1 MDGGL
6 DWGVVDSKIMQNFY
20 LWAAAPFPIYSA
32 RQLATKTQ
40 RQFTMFKRLRNIIRG
55 FFGLFISGMEKKNPE
70 ALLEVEKEN
79 LREQIA
85 KFNKGLAG
93 HAAVC
98 EKLMSSVKQYER
110 EEAELRA
117 KTVANLRADNKELA
131 GQYALKHAEVKKE
144 LEENRIALETAE
156 KTYKDLLQARDTTV
170 NAAREKIESLKRDIG
185 DMKMQSAVAELNEM
199 AAGMVTEIGGSGD
212 TLNRLSEMV
221 KEEKDKA
228 SGRARVARD
237 SIDMTEI
244 HAKAGEQ
251 KALADL
257 ALADFAA
264 AEGIALPGATAAS
277 TSAGGDTASSDKTM
291 GPTETN

>member
-1 MDGGL
+1 VAEDGL
-6 DWGVVDSKIMQNFY
+6 SHSFRQQSSQSNNRNPPLIMF
-20 LWAAAPFPIYSA
+20 
-32 RQLATKTQ
+32 R
-40 RQFTMFKRLRNIIRG
+40 RLKNLIKG

-98 EKLMSSVKQYER
+98 EKLMSQVKQYER
-110 EEAELRA
+110 EETELRA
-117 KTVANLRADNKELA
+117 KTVANLRANNKDLA
-131 GQYALKHAEVKKE
+131 GQYALKHATVKKE
-144 LEENRIALETAE
+144 LEESRVALETAE
-156 KTYKDLLQARDTTV
+156 KTYKDLLQARDTSVT
-170 NAAREKIESLKRDIG
+170 AARDKIEGLKRDIG

-212 TLNRLSEMV
+212 TLNRLSDMV

-228 SGRARVARD
+228 AGRARVARD
-237 SIDMTEI
+237 AIDMTEI
-244 HAKAGEQ
+244 HAQAGEQ

-264 AEGIALPGATAAS
+264 SEGIALEGASGATG
-277 TSAGGDTASSDKTM
+277 SAGGDATAQKTM
-291 GPTETN
+291 GPAETN

>member
-1 MDGGL
+1 
-6 DWGVVDSKIMQNFY
+6 
-20 LWAAAPFPIYSA
+20 
-32 RQLATKTQ
+32 
-40 RQFTMFKRLRNIIRG
+40 MFKRLKNLIKG

-98 EKLMSSVKQYER
+98 EKLMSQVKQYER
-110 EEAELRA
+110 EETELRA
-117 KTVANLRADNKELA
+117 KTVANLRANNKDLA
-131 GQYALKHAEVKKE
+131 GQYAMKHATVKKE
-144 LEENRIALETAE
+144 LLESQTALEIAE
-156 KTYKDLLQARDTTV
+156 KTYKDLLAARDTSV
-170 NAAREKIESLKRDIG
+170 KAARDKIEGLKRDIG

-199 AAGMVTEIGGSGD
+199 AAGMVTDIGGSGD

-228 SGRARVARD
+228 AGRARIARD
-237 SIDMTEI
+237 SIDLTEI
-244 HAKAGEQ
+244 KAQAGEQ
-251 KALADL
+251 KALEDL

-264 AEGIALPGATAAS
+264 AEGIALEPETGS
-277 TSAGGDTASSDKTM
+277 SGSAGGNTDSQKTM
-291 GPTETN
+291 GPTENI

>member
-1 MDGGL
+1 
-6 DWGVVDSKIMQNFY
+6 
-20 LWAAAPFPIYSA
+20 
-32 RQLATKTQ
+32 
-40 RQFTMFKRLRNIIRG
+40 MFRRLKNIIKG

-79 LREQIA
+79 LREQIG

-98 EKLMSSVKQYER
+98 EKLMSQVRQYES
-110 EEAELRA
+110 EENELRA
-117 KTVANLRADNKELA
+117 KTVANLRANNKELA
-131 GQYALKHAEVKKE
+131 GQYALKHATVKRE
-144 LEENRIALETAE
+144 HEESRAALETAE
-156 KTYKDLLQARDTTV
+156 KTYKDLLEARDTSV
-170 NAAREKIESLKRDIG
+170 NAARDKIEGLKRDIG

-199 AAGMVTEIGGSGD
+199 AAGMVSEIGGSGD
-212 TLNRLSEMV
+212 TLGRLSEMV

-237 SIDMTEI
+237 AIDMTDI

-264 AEGIALPGATAAS
+264 AEGIALETDTAAS
-277 TSAGGDTASSDKTM
+277 GSAGGDTAQKTM
-291 GPTETN
+291 GPAETN